1 MVLVSVAS
9 AADGTAAPQV
19 LAKLTAEHLS
29 RLELI
34 WGDSTYRN
42 PHLDSDRE
50 RSGARYRIEVVSRP
64 EGSVG

>member
-1 MVLVSVAS
+1 MVLVTVAS
-9 AADGTAAPQV
+9 ADDGTTAPQV

-34 WGDSTYRN
+34 WGDSKYRN
-42 PHLDSDRE
+42 HHLDSYLG